1 MFLLI
6 YISCD
11 SYQRKHLL
19 TYIFLLFFVCPTNSS
34 SLLCLCIYCLP
45 SKFAFFT
52 VDVFIA
58 CPTNLPSLL
67 FMYLLLAQQ
76 MQLMFFLYWW
86 NMIFLLDIIYVYCS
100 CCLICWKLA
109 IRWPSLSSLVLNYTK
124 QAEFAQKVK

>member
-1 MFLLI
+1 
-6 YISCD
+6 
-11 SYQRKHLL
+11 
-19 TYIFLLFFVCPTNSS
+19 
-34 SLLCLCIYCLP
+34 
-45 SKFAFFT
+45 
-52 VDVFIA
+52 
-58 CPTNLPSLL
+58 
-67 FMYLLLAQQ
+67 MYLLLAQQ